1 MNNKKNEKF
10 TEPWCVLHW
19 SDGFSISFM
28 IFMSVFDISLMMVF
42 MGLSGNVSI
51 ELPSALSRT
60 LKTLYGAFS
69 AELYKVFLPLV
80 ALCDK

>member
-1 MNNKKNEKF
+1 MRSPLKWWLF
-10 TEPWCVLHW
+10 DIIH
-19 SDGFSISFM
+19 D
-28 IFMSVFDISLMMVF
+28 MSVFDISLMMVF